1 MNAALSNDPRDIVN
15 RNPAITVR
23 TRRDQERCIVF
34 GDIVQMHPQGHHT
47 RKQIEWQRDMLH
59 SRFHGPGTISIDG
72 DTPLDA
78 DRAVLMPIQR
88 PIGFSRLVEK
98 NSPDGPAGIAKH
110 PGGNDPYPSVW
121 RQISA

>member
-1 MNAALSNDPRDIVN
+1 MNAALSNEVRHIAD

-23 TRRDQERCIVF
+23 TRRDQERCILH
-34 GDIVQMHPQGHHT
+34 GDIVQMHSHGHHT
-47 RKQIEWQRDMLH
+47 RKQIERRSDMLH
-59 SRFHGPGTISIDG
+59 SCLHGPGTISIDG

-98 NSPDGPAGIAKH
+98 NSPDGTAGIAEH
-110 PGGNDPYPSVW
+110 LGGDGPYPSVW
-121 RQISA
+121 R